1 MRATH
6 SFAIYYHKLTNI
18 MFGNT
23 APSLIKTFF
32 LTVSSY
38 LDSCMTLDDGENNM
52 FTPEDKHVKHP

>member
-1 MRATH
+1 
-6 SFAIYYHKLTNI
+6 